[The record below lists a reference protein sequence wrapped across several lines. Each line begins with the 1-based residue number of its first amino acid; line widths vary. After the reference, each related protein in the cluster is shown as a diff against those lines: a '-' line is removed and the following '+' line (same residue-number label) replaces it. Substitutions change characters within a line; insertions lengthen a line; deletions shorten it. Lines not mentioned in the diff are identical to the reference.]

1 MFKTKDLFNLF
12 RKRKTTPSLV
22 LLIILLIPFGL
33 GAQNP
38 DIGSW
43 NILNIKYKINDRF
56 SIFGEGQIRSLKFY
70 DHFHYHEFKGGVNYK
85 IHENAQIT
93 LAGGNYQTYKEG
105 GDFVLPKNNNE
116 IRIWPQLILNQTINR
131 LKIEQRYRLEMR
143 WTNVGYRNRFRY
155 RVGIS
160 YAFGKDKKGYRPFQ
174 TSLNNDLFFTNTAP
188 FFQRNR
194 SQISFNYKLTKHVA
208 VQLGYIH
215 QFDYQINDETGRDF
229 LVVGF
234 YYDLF

>member
-1 MFKTKDLFNLF
+1 MKDFYNAIKLL
-12 RKRKTTPSLV
+12 RTTNTLLILMV
-22 LLIILLIPFGL
+22 LLMPNWIT
-33 GAQNP
+33 AQNP
-38 DIGSW
+38 DLGSW

-70 DHFHYHEFKGGVNYK
+70 DHFHYFEFKGGVNYK
-85 IHENAQIT
+85 IHEDAQIT
-93 LAGGNYQTYKEG
+93 IAGGNYQTFKEG

-116 IRIWPQLILNQTINR
+116 IRIWPQLILNQTITR

-143 WTNVGYRNRFRY
+143 WTSVGYRNRFRY
-155 RVGIS
+155 RVGVS
-160 YAFGKDKKGYRPFQ
+160 YAFGKDKKGYLPFQ
-174 TSLNNDLFFTNTAP
+174 TSLSNELFFTNTAP

-194 SQISFNYKLTKHVA
+194 SQISFNYKLTKHLA